1 MKKKIG
7 CLVIKIISHCVWDD
21 PISRGHVLN
30 VFRNDQQNLT
40 ECLLRAFAD
49 RCRNEVV
56 TKDCNIIHV
65 KVYPDQQNTCN
76 L

>member
-1 MKKKIG
+1 MKKIG

-56 TKDCNIIHV
+56 NSYKRLQH
-65 KVYPDQQNTCN
+65 NTCQS
-76 L
+76 LP

>member
-40 ECLLRAFAD
+40 ECLLRPFAD

-56 TKDCNIIHV
+56 NSYKRLQH
-65 KVYPDQQNTCN
+65 NTCQS
-76 L
+76 LP